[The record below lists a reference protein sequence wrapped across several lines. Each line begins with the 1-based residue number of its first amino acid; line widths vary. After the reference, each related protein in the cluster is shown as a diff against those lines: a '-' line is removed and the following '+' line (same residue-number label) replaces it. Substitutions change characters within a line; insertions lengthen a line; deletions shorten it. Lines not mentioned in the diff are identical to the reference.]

1 MSAPS
6 TGWWLDRGPDE
17 KESFILR
24 AAWAEVLEQEQRGG
38 ISEAGVERLGGEWL
52 ERQPA

>member
-6 TGWWLDRGPDE
+6 TGWWLNREPDE

-24 AAWAEVLEQEQRGG
+24 AAWTEVLEQEQRGG
-38 ISEAGVERLGGEWL
+38 ISEAGVERLGEEWP
-52 ERQPA
+52 ERRPA